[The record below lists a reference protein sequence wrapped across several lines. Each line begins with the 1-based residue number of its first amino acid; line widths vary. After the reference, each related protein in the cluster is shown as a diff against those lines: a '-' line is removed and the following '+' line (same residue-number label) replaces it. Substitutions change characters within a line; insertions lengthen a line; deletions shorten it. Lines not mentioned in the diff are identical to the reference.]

1 MPTPTFRIA
10 TETDV
15 PAIIALMGDDE
26 ISRAREG
33 HQATVTPNALAAFR
47 EIDADA
53 NNELWV
59 GELEGAV
66 IATLQLTFIPGL
78 SRDGLKRAQVES
90 VRVHTDHRSQGV
102 GEKLLESA
110 MDRARAKG
118 CAMMQLTTDTRRAAA
133 QRFYVRL
140 GFEPTHVG
148 MKRKL

>member
-1 MPTPTFRIA
+1 MPPTFRIA
-10 TETDV
+10 TENDL
-15 PAIIALMGDDE
+15 PAIFALMADDE

-59 GELEGAV
+59 AELDGAV

-78 SRDGLKRAQVES
+78 ARDGLKRAQVES
-90 VRVHTDHRSQGV
+90 VRVHSDHRSQGV
-102 GEKLLESA
+102 GEKLLEAA
-110 MDRARAKG
+110 MDRARARG

-133 QRFYVRL
+133 QRFYGRL